1 MALISGLGVF
11 GGTFDPVHNGHLAV
25 AREVRRQLE
34 LDEVW
39 FLPAGQPW
47 MKSDRPVTSAVH
59 RVRMLRLALRGK
71 RAFRVSTLE
80 VERPGATYTMETMAR
95 LRAERGRDEIFF
107 IMGRGTFA
115 QLGRWREPARL
126 ISLCRL
132 VVVPRPGVP
141 APDIEALE
149 KQIPGIARRVILFD
163 RPLVNISATEIRA
176 RVARGEDISRLV
188 PVAVARYIKEK
199 GLYRGNRV

>member
-11 GGTFDPVHNGHLAV
+11 GGTFDPVHNGHLSV
-25 AREVRRQLE
+25 AREVRRRLE

-47 MKSDRPVTSAVH
+47 MKSDRPVSPAFH

-71 RAFRVSTLE
+71 RDFRVSTME
-80 VERPGATYTMETMAR
+80 VERPGVTYTMETMER
-95 LRAERGRDEIFF
+95 LRAERGRDDIFF
-107 IMGRGTFA
+107 ILGRGTFA

-141 APDIEALE
+141 TPDIKALE
-149 KQIPGIARRVILFD
+149 KQIPGVARRVMVLD
-163 RPLVNISATEIRA
+163 RPLVDISATEIRA
-176 RVARGEDISRLV
+176 RVARGEDISGLV

-199 GLYRGNRV
+199 GLYRGNGV